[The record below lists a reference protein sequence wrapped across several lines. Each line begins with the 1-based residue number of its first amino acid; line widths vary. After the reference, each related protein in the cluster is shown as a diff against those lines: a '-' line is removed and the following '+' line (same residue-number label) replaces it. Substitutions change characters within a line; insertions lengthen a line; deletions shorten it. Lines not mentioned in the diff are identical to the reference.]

1 VGVVV
6 EQWAA
11 ALGGGECATCAR
23 DTANGRATATADAAA
38 ALAARDASLA
48 ALPLPLRRLLS
59 RRSNHSGGCPAHL
72 LRERAG
78 SSSSGSSSSGSSGS
92 SSSGSSGRR
101 LGTAAEQA
109 VEQADG
115 EQADGDFALALSLQD
130 AEDAGEDAGE
140 AAGGG
145 GVDAGRGCP
154 LQPGLY
160 FALPHAWL
168 RECVWALGG

>member
-23 DTANGRATATADAAA
+23 DTANGRAAATADAAA

-72 LRERAG
+72 LRERVG
-78 SSSSGSSSSGSSGS
+78 SSSSGSSSSGSS
-92 SSSGSSGRR
+92 SSGSSAGGGRR

-130 AEDAGEDAGE
+130 AEGAGEDAGG